1 MQPLKQTPRN
11 TVRRVAER
19 GSFDRQLAYDILDE
33 ALICHVAFVADDQPM
48 AIPTA
53 FARDDDQ
60 LIVHGSVASRML
72 KTMSTE
78 MPVCI
83 TVTLL
88 DGIVLARSVFE
99 SSMNYRSVVALGT
112 AKLVTDPA
120 AKLAALH
127 QLTEH
132 LAPGRWEDARQP
144 SEKELG
150 ATSVLTLALE
160 EATVKVRKGGPKDL
174 EKDLERPIWAGVIP
188 LDLAAGDPVTDPTGA
203 GIEAVPGYAASY
215 QRKQPA
221 GRAVKG

>member
-11 TVRRVAER
+11 TVRRVADR

-53 FARDDDQ
+53 FARDGDE

-72 KTMSTE
+72 KTLATE

-99 SSMNYRSVVALGT
+99 SSMNYRSVVAMGN
-112 AKLVTDPA
+112 AKLVTEPA

-127 QLTEH
+127 RLTEH
-132 LAPGRWEDARQP
+132 LAPRRWEDARQP
-144 SEKELG
+144 SEKELN
-150 ATSVLTLALE
+150 ATSVLTLALD
-160 EATVKVRKGGPKDL
+160 EATVKVRKGPPKDL

-188 LDLAAGDPVTDPTGA
+188 LALTADEPITDLSGAAV
-203 GIEAVPGYAASY
+203 EAVPDYVAGY
-215 QRKQPA
+215 QRKTARDA
-221 GRAVKG
+221 GCS